1 MTTQQT
7 FETLVDRVSVATDK
21 LETAV
26 TAVELGTGEMT
37 VLVER
42 AEQAEAGAIAASEI
56 ANEAAV
62 DAVAAKDIIL
72 NTPLLPEAPEDG
84 KTYGRSNAAWVQV
97 TSGGGGGSGTVQ
109 SVNEVTPDEEG
120 NVTLTPADIGAANA
134 SHTHLSTQIS
144 DSTAIGRNVLKAT
157 TEAIARGAIGAGTS
171 DLAIGT
177 TATTAAAGNHT
188 HNMASTSTNGFMAA
202 TDKVKLN
209 AIETE
214 ATKGA
219 DWNTNVTNKPTIPTN
234 TNQLTNGA
242 GFITDAPSDGKEY
255 VRKDAAWA
263 ESSGGGGETQLKF
276 LHPTQENGW
285 EYNFG
290 STATPDWQPVDYY
303 PDDSYHATGMLRF
316 RRRGAPHAG
325 GINTLPSTG
334 QEGDPIVWNQIFST
348 ASYIQAI
355 PPGKYW
361 FHTTNFTNTVGGAA
375 LYNKTGY
382 IIVHGAQSSAG
393 LKRAEAHAYDTTT
406 NIPSI
411 YYWKSDG
418 TWNKAV

>member
-56 ANEAAV
+56 ALEAAD
-62 DAVAAKDIIL
+62 DAIAAKNIIL

-84 KTYGRSNAAWVQV
+84 KQYARSNANWVEV
-97 TSGGGGGSGTVQ
+97 VASGGGEGTVQ
-109 SVNEVTPDEEG
+109 SVNEILPDAEG
-120 NVTLTPADIGAANA
+120 NITLTPANIGAANA

-144 DSTAIGRNVLKAT
+144 DSTTIGRNVLKAT
-157 TEAIARGAIGAGTS
+157 TEALARGAIGAGTS

-188 HNMASTSTNGFMAA
+188 HNMATVSNNGFMAA
-202 TDKVKLN
+202 SDKVKLN

-219 DWNTNVTNKPTIPTN
+219 NWNTNVTNKPTIPTN

-242 GFITDAPSDGKEY
+242 GFITEAPDDSKEY
-255 VRKDAAWA
+255 VRKSKGWVEAT
-263 ESSGGGGETQLKF
+263 GGGGGDTQVKF
-276 LHPTQENGW
+276 LHPAFENGW

-290 STATPDWQPVDYY
+290 PTATPDWQPVDYY
-303 PDDSYHATGMLRF
+303 PDDSYHAIGMLKF

-325 GINTLPSTG
+325 GTNSLPNTG
-334 QEGDPIVWNQIFST
+334 QEGDPIVWNQMFST
-348 ASYIQAI
+348 AGYIQAV

-361 FHTTNFTNTVGGAA
+361 FHTNSFTNSVGGAA

-382 IIVHGAQSSAG
+382 IIVHGAASSAG
-393 LKRAEAHAYDTTT
+393 LKRAEAIAFDTTT
-406 NIPSI
+406 NIPSV
-411 YYWKSDG
+411 YYWKADG